1 MISHKA
7 VGKLLLVMGF
17 CSLVVTLAPT
27 RGGAAGDTFKES
39 AELGK
44 RTAKASEDVN
54 RYVMQLDKT
63 EQALSSVSHAQGID
77 LKKQYQ
83 SFSKELNSLEK
94 AQINVTSDVDD
105 MKSTGTDYFSSWD
118 TSIAQISNSE
128 LKQASAERRVKVMK
142 DHDDLAAALDGIE
155 TQLQPFMS
163 NLHDLKAFL
172 ETDLSPAN
180 VDKAGE
186 MIQKSQAD
194 AQALKGKI
202 GGVQATLKQFLNEAP
217 K

>member
-1 MISHKA
+1 
-7 VGKLLLVMGF
+7 MGEF
-17 CSLVVTLAPT
+17 A
-27 RGGAAGDTFKES
+27 
-39 AELGK
+39 
-44 RTAKASEDVN
+44 
-54 RYVMQLDKT
+54 
-63 EQALSSVSHAQGID
+63 
-77 LKKQYQ
+77 
-83 SFSKELNSLEK
+83 
-94 AQINVTSDVDD
+94 
-105 MKSTGTDYFSSWD
+105 
-118 TSIAQISNSE
+118 
-128 LKQASAERRVKVMK
+128 
-142 DHDDLAAALDGIE
+142 LAAALDDIE

>member
-7 VGKLLLVMGF
+7 VGKLLLVIGF

-27 RGGAAGDTFKES
+27 RAGAAGDTFKES

-44 RTAKASEDVN
+44 RTAKTSEDVN
-54 RYVMQLDKT
+54 KYVTQLDKT
-63 EQALSSVSHAQGID
+63 EQALSSVSHAQGMD

-142 DHDDLAAALDGIE
+142 DHDDLAAALDDIA
-155 TQLQPFMS
+155 TQLKPFMS

-194 AQALKGKI
+194 AQALKDKI

>member
-17 CSLVVTLAPT
+17 CSLVVTFAPT
-27 RGGAAGDTFKES
+27 RAGAAGDTFKES

-44 RTAKASEDVN
+44 RTAKTSEDVN
-54 RYVMQLDKT
+54 KYVTQLDKT
-63 EQALSSVSHAQGID
+63 EQALSSVSHAQGMD

-83 SFSKELNSLEK
+83 SFSKELSGLEK
-94 AQINVTSDVDD
+94 AEITVTSDVDD

-142 DHDDLAAALDGIE
+142 DHDDLAAALDDIE

-194 AQALKGKI
+194 AQALKSNI

>member
-27 RGGAAGDTFKES
+27 RAGAAGDTFKES

-44 RTAKASEDVN
+44 RTAKTSEDVN
-54 RYVMQLDKT
+54 RYVTQLDKT

-142 DHDDLAAALDGIE
+142 DHDDLAAALDDIE

>member
-27 RGGAAGDTFKES
+27 RAGAAGDTFKES

-44 RTAKASEDVN
+44 RTAKTSEDVN
-54 RYVMQLDKT
+54 RYVTQLDKT
-63 EQALSSVSHAQGID
+63 EQVLSSVSHAQGMD

-94 AQINVTSDVDD
+94 AQINVTSGVDD

-142 DHDDLAAALDGIE
+142 DHDDLAAALDDIE

-186 MIQKSQAD
+186 LIHKSQAD
-194 AQALKGKI
+194 AQTLKAKI

>member
-1 MISHKA
+1 MISRKA

-27 RGGAAGDTFKES
+27 RAGAAGDTFKES

-44 RTAKASEDVN
+44 RTAKTSEDVN
-54 RYVMQLDKT
+54 RYVTQLDKT
-63 EQALSSVSHAQGID
+63 EQALSSVSHAQGMD

-94 AQINVTSDVDD
+94 AQINVTSGVDD

-142 DHDDLAAALDGIE
+142 DHDDLAAALDDIE

-186 MIQKSQAD
+186 LIHKSQAD
-194 AQALKGKI
+194 AQTLKAKI